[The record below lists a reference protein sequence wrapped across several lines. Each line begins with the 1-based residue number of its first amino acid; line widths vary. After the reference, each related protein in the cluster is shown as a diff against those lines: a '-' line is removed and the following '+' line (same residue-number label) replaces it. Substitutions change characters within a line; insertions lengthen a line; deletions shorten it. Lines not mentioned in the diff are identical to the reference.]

1 MSWHFLFFSIKC
13 IPSRIQ
19 FLIYLKSHR
28 LVLECDIVS
37 IYDYLFDLLK
47 SLLSVLI
54 ANACLIGFL
63 FLLGRLFTIL
73 SSFIWYFYTVI
84 ILPFS
89 LLVFLLCIVYLSKY
103 WWNKDPNSA
112 MTESDEKKSRM
123 KKFHT

>member
-1 MSWHFLFFSIKC
+1 
-13 IPSRIQ
+13 
-19 FLIYLKSHR
+19 
-28 LVLECDIVS
+28 VS